1 MKKKLQIKKNLI
13 QFSLTG
19 AILFFSFTSFS
30 QTYKIGCVDDYYP
43 YISTNNNGVLE
54 GIIIDWWNLW
64 SEKAGVDIEFVP
76 LDTQGIIDK
85 AKTGEID
92 AIAGLFYSDERAKHI
107 DFSEPLIR
115 LKTVVYLNKDIKV
128 DSFQNFKGTL
138 NVVENTLAHSYIQK
152 EYQDIKLNTF
162 KSYAALTQAVYLKN
176 VDAFVYDIP
185 NPTGNF
191 KVPPPPNG
199 YYLFE
204 TLFTEKLRPAVIKGN
219 SQLGKLILSGA
230 SRISDEE
237 LIELVKKWDFF
248 EKDNTQLWWFIGL
261 GTGLLIIIV
270 ILIIQSIKNRRKTKD
285 SNYLNSNTDW
295 QLIIDKGEN
304 DLIEFK
310 SSLWWD
316 YRQEKINK
324 TLELVIVKTIS
335 AFLNTIGG
343 TLFIGVDDEGKALGL
358 ENDYGR
364 MSKNNRDGFLLTLTN
379 LINRHLGK
387 STHKFITINIIS
399 ITNKD
404 VCVISI
410 EKSDNTIFLGKN
422 EKEEF
427 YIRASAS
434 SEPLGI
440 EESYKYIK
448 SRWKE

>member
-1 MKKKLQIKKNLI
+1 MKKNLV
-13 QFSLTG
+13 QFSLTVS
-19 AILFFSFTSFS
+19 ILFFSLTSFS

-43 YISTNNNGVLE
+43 YTTTNNNGKLE
-54 GIIIDWWNLW
+54 GILIDWWNLW
-64 SEKAGVDIEFVP
+64 SEKAGVDIEFVS

-92 AIAGLFYSDERAKHI
+92 AIAGIFYSDKRAEHI

-115 LKTVVYLNKDIKV
+115 LKTVVYLNKDIKI

-138 NVVENTLAHSYIQK
+138 NLVEHTLAESFVQNK
-152 EYQDIKLNTF
+152 YQDIKLNTF
-162 KSYAALTQAVYLKN
+162 KSYAALTQAVFLKN

-191 KVPPPPNG
+191 KAPPPPDG
-199 YYLFE
+199 YYLLE
-204 TLFTEKLRPAVIKGN
+204 TLFTEKLRPAVVKGN
-219 SQLGKLILSGA
+219 NQLGKLIVSGA
-230 SRISDEE
+230 SKISDEE

-248 EKDNTQLWWFIGL
+248 EKDRTQLWWFIGL
-261 GTGLLIIIV
+261 GAGLLLIIV
-270 ILIIQSIKNRRKTKD
+270 ILIIQSTKIRKKSKNSTSLSSKT
-285 SNYLNSNTDW
+285 NW
-295 QLIIDKGEN
+295 QGIIEKGEN

-358 ENDYGR
+358 EMDYGR

-387 STHKFITINIIS
+387 NTHMFIRVTIIS
-399 ITNKD
+399 INNKD

-410 EKSDNTIFLGKN
+410 EKSDKPIFLGKN

-434 SEPLGI
+434 SQPLGI

-448 SRWKE
+448 SHWKE